1 MAKAKYRI
9 GTVAKKAQV
18 SIRTVRYYES
28 LGLIKSPSRSDG
40 GQRYYSDKDV
50 LYLRRIIELKSLDF
64 SLEEIKKII
73 QMSKDDKTGTMRR
86 SELLHQYRNKLSY
99 QLDLKNSIE
108 AKIDEISWH
117 VRQLES
123 GIDFTQCPG
132 LDCLTCPF
140 KESCRFYKDP
150 EE

>member
-9 GTVAKKAQV
+9 GMVAKKAQV

-108 AKIDEISWH
+108 AKI
-117 VRQLES
+117 V
-123 GIDFTQCPG
+123 CV
-132 LDCLTCPF
+132 
-140 KESCRFYKDP
+140 
-150 EE
+150 